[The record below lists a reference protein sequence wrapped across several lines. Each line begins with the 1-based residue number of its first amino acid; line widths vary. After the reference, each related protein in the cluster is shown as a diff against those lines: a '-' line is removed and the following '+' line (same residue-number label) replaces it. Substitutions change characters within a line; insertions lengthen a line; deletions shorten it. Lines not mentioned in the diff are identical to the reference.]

1 MVALLCVSVGLMLL
15 AVIIKVLRARMRN
28 SMTRSLSGSWSY
40 ASFWFG
46 FTGLILVV
54 SRGENILFL
63 QMRILWIVWVLCMAV
78 YIFFQVLSFRNRHYA
93 VIKHPHRGQD
103 HDPYL
108 PRKKK

>member
-1 MVALLCVSVGLMLL
+1 VHEHRLVADEYDDVLLSLHLPVLLSLFVMLL
-15 AVIIKVLRARMRN
+15 LLEFVL
-28 SMTRSLSGSWSY
+28 G
-40 ASFWFG
+40 
-46 FTGLILVV
+46 VV
-54 SRGENILFL
+54 V
-63 QMRILWIVWVLCMAV
+63 VWVLCMAV